1 MIKLGRFLDIF
12 CNGLRILLGCLMASL
27 AIPVGM
33 QVISRYTGII
43 PTYLWTEE
51 LATFIFV
58 WVVMIGSMLAVW
70 DGTHFDVVI
79 TPDAQS
85 ALGALIQKGVVHFA
99 VLIFGLLFFWYGV
112 EYAKIGSI
120 QSSVMMRANLLWTYI
135 TVPIAGTVWAVLS
148 AYRLVQALQTYKQNK
163 LAAA

>member
-1 MIKLGRFLDIF
+1 MVGRFLETF

-27 AIPVGM
+27 AVPVGM

-43 PTYLWTEE
+43 PTFLWTEE

-58 WVVMIGSMLAVW
+58 WVVMIGSMVAVW

-85 ALGALIQKGVVHFA
+85 PLGKLIQTWVVYIFITIFA
-99 VLIFGLLFFWYGV
+99 LLFAWYGI
-112 EYAKIGSI
+112 EYAKVGSI
-120 QSSVMMRANLLWTYI
+120 QSSVMMRANLLWIYI
-135 TVPIAGTVWAVLS
+135 SVPIAGVVWAMFS
-148 AYRLVQALQTYKQNK
+148 GYRLYEALTTYQLSKR
-163 LAAA
+163 ATS

>member
-1 MIKLGRFLDIF
+1 MVGQILETFAT
-12 CNGLRILLGCLMASL
+12 GLRILLGCLTASL

-58 WVVMIGSMLAVW
+58 WVVMIGAMLAVW

-85 ALGALIQKGVVHFA
+85 PLGVLIQKSVVCIGI
-99 VLIFGLLFFWYGV
+99 LIFALLFAWYGI
-112 EYAKIGSI
+112 EYAKVGSI
-120 QSSVMMRANLLWTYI
+120 QSSVMMRANLLWTYV
-135 TVPIAGTVWAVLS
+135 TVPFAGAVWTVFT
-148 AYRLVQALQTYKQNK
+148 AYRLFEAFATYAETRKD
-163 LAAA
+163 AS

>member
-1 MIKLGRFLDIF
+1 MVGQILEIF
-12 CNGLRILLGCLMASL
+12 ATGLRILLGCLMASL

-58 WVVMIGSMLAVW
+58 WVVMIGAMLAVW

-79 TPDAQS
+79 TPDAQTP
-85 ALGALIQKGVVHFA
+85 LGVLTQKSVVYIA
-99 VLIFGLLFFWYGV
+99 ILIFALLFAWYGI
-112 EYAKIGSI
+112 EYARVGSI
-120 QSSVMMRANLLWTYI
+120 QSSVMMRANLLWTYV
-135 TVPIAGTVWAVLS
+135 TVPFAGGVWTVFA
-148 AYRLVQALQTYKQNK
+148 AYRLYEAFVTYSQTKK
-163 LAAA
+163 ATT